1 MSDTQ
6 TTGPTAE
13 ADDRG
18 RGLPD
23 IPGLPQVEVDK
34 LVTRARTLYTHLV
47 GGGLAD
53 LSRTPSE
60 IVHDGDHT
68 RVYHY
73 LPEVPVDEDE
83 LPVLLVP
90 PVNTASSTFDL
101 RRGNSLAEFLMQQGR
116 PTYLVDYGD
125 LSTRVNQDMGLEFWL
140 DQVLPDS
147 IRAVSE
153 QNGGKP
159 VHLVGWCLGGILSVF
174 THSDH
179 PELPVASVA
188 MVATPWDFE
197 ALGKF
202 EPIRMLGR
210 ITGGRVED
218 RVFRIVGGIPGK
230 INTLGFRFADP
241 IRLAKKP
248 YFIMRQSKNP
258 DILAQLEA
266 VDAMMDAMEAYPGL
280 TIRQIY
286 ENFIRT
292 SNLREG
298 RMNLA
303 GDREVTLAGVSVP
316 VMNIGGKAD
325 NIFAPIASTHYL
337 AELLPDGDV
346 TLKEAPGGHMGVLA
360 GPKAADS
367 TWRYIQ
373 EFESGIDEAYRDSAT
388 PASV

>member
-147 IRAVSE
+147 IRAVSDSAE
-153 QNGGKP
+153 
-159 VHLVGWCLGGILSVF
+159 S
-174 THSDH
+174 
-179 PELPVASVA
+179 LPAA
-188 MVATPWDFE
+188 
-197 ALGKF
+197 
-202 EPIRMLGR
+202 
-210 ITGGRVED
+210 
-218 RVFRIVGGIPGK
+218 
-230 INTLGFRFADP
+230 
-241 IRLAKKP
+241 
-248 YFIMRQSKNP
+248 
-258 DILAQLEA
+258 
-266 VDAMMDAMEAYPGL
+266 
-280 TIRQIY
+280 
-286 ENFIRT
+286 
-292 SNLREG
+292 
-298 RMNLA
+298 
-303 GDREVTLAGVSVP
+303 
-316 VMNIGGKAD
+316 
-325 NIFAPIASTHYL
+325 IASRVILRRQRKTI
-337 AELLPDGDV
+337 V
-346 TLKEAPGGHMGVLA
+346 
-360 GPKAADS
+360 
-367 TWRYIQ
+367 
-373 EFESGIDEAYRDSAT
+373 SGAQ
-388 PASV
+388 